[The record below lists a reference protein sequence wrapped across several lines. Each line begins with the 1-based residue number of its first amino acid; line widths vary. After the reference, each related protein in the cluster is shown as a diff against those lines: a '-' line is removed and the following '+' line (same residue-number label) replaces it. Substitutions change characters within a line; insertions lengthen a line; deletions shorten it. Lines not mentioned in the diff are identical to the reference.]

1 MFSILAFNRQM
12 SIKFTNE
19 PPQGLRAGLKRT
31 YNGELINPLHPN
43 ISIHILHTNLYTFLK
58 VKNTRFLT
66 LFYLPTVMNFSLVPA
81 IHCIFRYQ
89 SRPT

>member
-1 MFSILAFNRQM
+1 MFSILTLNRQM

-31 YNGELINPLHPN
+31 YNGESINPLHPN

-58 VKNTRFLT
+58 VLT
-66 LFYLPTVMNFSLVPA
+66 
-81 IHCIFRYQ
+81 
-89 SRPT
+89 